1 MRLNPFSRGKQQI
14 PEYPQ
19 RPQPQQQ
26 PILGG
31 VNQGQA
37 PPIDVSRFVTLNDN
51 IPRELETEMWF
62 ISLKDLSLTQ
72 IEDSA
77 ERETFIK
84 RMEIEAL
91 IEQANEHQIY
101 IPDVYERAQTEKNMR
116 RYIMAARVNLS
127 RSIAGKHVT
136 ALTSATSKIETQN
149 TTPQLNIGENAVN
162 AFFPKG

>member
-1 MRLNPFSRGKQQI
+1 MSLNPFSWGKPK

-19 RPQPQQQ
+19 RPTQQQ

-37 PPIDVSRFVTLNDN
+37 PPIDVSRFVTLNDK
-51 IPRELETEMWF
+51 IPSEIETEMWF

-72 IEDSA
+72 IEDAA
-77 ERETFIK
+77 EREMFIK

-91 IEQANEHQIY
+91 IEQSNEHSVYVPEI
-101 IPDVYERAQTEKNMR
+101 YERARAEKNIR

-127 RSIAGKHVT
+127 RSIGGKHFT
-136 ALTSATSKIETQN
+136 GLTSATSKIETQN
-149 TTPQLNIGENAVN
+149 TTPQVSIGENALN
-162 AFFPKG
+162 AFFPK